1 MTPELWILVLKALL
15 AGTFVV
21 VFSLLAEMLQP
32 KMFAGLFAGAPV
44 VAAVSLAITAAVKP
58 HAAPLAAQGMI
69 AGSIGMIGCC
79 AVAALIVWRTNTW
92 IGSALAWASWA
103 VVALGLYVLFGL

>member
-1 MTPELWILVLKALL
+1 LAPDLWILGLKALL

-21 VFSLLAEMLQP
+21 LFSLLAEMLQP

-58 HAAPLAAQGMI
+58 AAAPVAAQGMI
-69 AGSIGMIGCC
+69 AGSIGMIACC
-79 AVAALIVWRTNTW
+79 AVAALVIRRTNSW
-92 IGSALAWASWA
+92 VGSALSWASWA
-103 VVALGLYVLFGL
+103 VVALGLYLLFAL